1 MTKNKSTMPE
11 KPDNENKNKNENLPE
26 ATNELLKVLVGEIR
40 ESNQIHAR
48 DMGKVKDEIQKTNK
62 RIDGIETKFIDNQR
76 LESWQKKVIKKFV
89 GDSVKNVISK
99 KYKKNRSVMAIAYSQ
114 AYRNLQ
120 TFGYNSMDDTKQK
133 YYEDIINA
141 INSGQVTITEKQVL
155 DRYEAIRS

>member
-1 MTKNKSTMPE
+1 MTNIQTIMPE
-11 KPDNENKNKNENLPE
+11 EPENKETNEDLPE
-26 ATNELLKVLVGEIR
+26 TTNELLKILAGELR

-62 RIDGIETKFIDNQR
+62 RIDGMEAKFVDNQR
-76 LESWQKKVIKKFV
+76 LEPWQKKVIRKFV
-89 GDSVKNVISK
+89 GKSVGNVISK
-99 KYKKNRSVMAIAYSQ
+99 KYKKDRSIMRIAYSQ

-120 TFGYNSMDDTKQK
+120 TFGYNTMDDTKQK
-133 YYEDIINA
+133 FYEDIINA

>member
-1 MTKNKSTMPE
+1 MTKNKSTIPE

-26 ATNELLKVLVGEIR
+26 TTNELLKVLVDEMR

-62 RIDGIETKFIDNQR
+62 RIDGMEAKFVDNQR
-76 LESWQKKVIKKFV
+76 LEPWQKKVIREHV
-89 GDSVKNVISK
+89 RTSVRDIINK
-99 KYKKNRSVMAIAYSQ
+99 KYKKNRSIMAIAYSQ

-155 DRYEAIRS
+155 DRYEATRS